1 MKPMATAISFVL
13 VRRWMP
19 FPNGQECDDLVV
31 KLAASTVPLR
41 GLACLIVIL
50 CGLHLSPLF
59 VSASANS
66 ASSVGVHDP
75 QETFPREVVPGWTY
89 LGGTRLRIPRT
100 EWSFV
105 VPEGWQSSR
114 PVDSEMPFLMAQ
126 EGKGL
131 GMIFPVADM
140 TRDAVRDQLSQP
152 LSLLHGLS
160 FVPAGSMTETETS
173 IAQNY
178 QEEDMIGR
186 ALATFGPENQCVIYF
201 LMGPREEAAGF
212 DRVLDQLEAS
222 TRFADLPPGPEI
234 GL

>member
-1 MKPMATAISFVL
+1 MKPMATAICFVL

-31 KLAASTVPLR
+31 KLAAGALSLR
-41 GLACLIVIL
+41 GLASLIAIL
-50 CGLHLSPLF
+50 CWLHLSPLCE
-59 VSASANS
+59 SASASS
-66 ASSVGVHDP
+66 ASSVGVISP
-75 QETFPREVVPGWTY
+75 QETFPREVVPGSTY
-89 LGGTRLRIPRT
+89 LGGTRLRIPST
-100 EWSFV
+100 GWSFV

-114 PVDSEMPFLMAQ
+114 PEDSEMPFLMAQ

-173 IAQNY
+173 ITRNY
-178 QEEDMIGR
+178 EEEDMIGR
-186 ALATFGPENQCVIYF
+186 ALATFGPDDQCVIYF

-212 DRVLDQLEAS
+212 DSVLDQLGAS